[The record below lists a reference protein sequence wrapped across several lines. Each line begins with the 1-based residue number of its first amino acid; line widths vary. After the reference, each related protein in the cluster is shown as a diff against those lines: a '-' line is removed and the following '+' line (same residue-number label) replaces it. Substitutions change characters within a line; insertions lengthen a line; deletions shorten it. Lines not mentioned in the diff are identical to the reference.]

1 MTSAALPGAVRP
13 ASAEVPVNKWLVTVS
28 VTFGTLMG
36 TIDSSIVN
44 VAIPDIRGSIGV
56 SIEQITWISTG
67 FIIANVLV
75 MPLTA
80 FMGRFFGQ
88 KRFYMFCLG
97 LFLVGSALCGMARS
111 LETLVAFRVLQG
123 FGAGALQPTESA
135 ILRQTF
141 PPEEQGMAMAMFGMA
156 VMIGPAI
163 GPTLGGYIVDHYS
176 WPWIFYVN
184 IPVGLM
190 GLFMVSR
197 FVPEPEDIRAANHAM
212 AEKQKKNMD
221 WVGIG
226 LLCVGLA
233 ALQYMLEEGQRDDW
247 FNSHVIVGC
256 LIVAIF
262 ALAAFAIREMTAPVP
277 AVNLRLFKDP
287 VFLSGTLVAM
297 IMFAMLFSSMF
308 LLPVFMEEMLGF
320 SAFEAGVTV
329 IPRVLVMMVATP
341 FVGRMYN
348 SVSPRLIIGFG
359 VIMIAIGAYLMSFFT
374 LQTGYAQI
382 ITAIMVQ
389 GVGFSCLFV
398 PLSTVA
404 FMKVPR
410 TKLTEAT
417 GLFGLVRQIGGSV
430 GLAVFA
436 TLLTRYADVA
446 QSSLASHVT
455 ETRPAVLGYMHNVQ
469 RVMRMRGMDPDS
481 AAVAA
486 RGALGFTISRQ
497 AMVLAFEKV
506 FLLAGIMFLLVLP
519 ILLFLKEA
527 RSKTPAPKHNEPME
541 L

>member
-13 ASAEVPVNKWLVTVS
+13 ASVEVPVNKWLVTVS

-44 VAIPDIRGSIGV
+44 VAIPHIRGAVGA
-56 SIEQITWISTG
+56 SIEQITWITTG
-67 FIIANVLV
+67 FVIANVLI

-184 IPVGLM
+184 IPVGLL

-221 WVGIG
+221 WAGIG

-233 ALQYMLEEGQRDDW
+233 ALQYLLEEGQRDDW
-247 FNSHVIVGC
+247 FNSRVIVGC
-256 LIVAIF
+256 LLVAVF
-262 ALAAFAIREMTAPVP
+262 ALAAFAIRELTAPVP

-297 IMFAMLFSSMF
+297 IMFAMLMASMF
-308 LLPVFMEEMLGF
+308 LLPVFMEELLGF
-320 SAFEAGVTV
+320 SAFDAGVTV
-329 IPRVLVMMVATP
+329 VPRVLIMMLATP
-341 FVGRMYN
+341 IVGRFYN

-359 VIMIAIGAYLMSFFT
+359 VIMVSVGAFLMSKFTLATGYGQIIGAILF
-374 LQTGYAQI
+374 
-382 ITAIMVQ
+382 Q

-404 FMKVPR
+404 FMSVPR
-410 TKLTEAT
+410 HKLTEAT
-417 GLFGLVRQIGGSV
+417 GLFGLIRQIGGSV

-436 TLLTRYADVA
+436 TLLTRYADQA
-446 QSSLASHVT
+446 QSSLASHIT
-455 ETRPAVLGYMHNVQ
+455 ETRPTVMGYMHNVQ
-469 RVMRMRGMDPDS
+469 GMLQMHGFDRDS

-486 RGALGFTISRQ
+486 RSALGFTISRQ
-497 AMVLAFEKV
+497 AMMLAFEKV
-506 FLLAGIMFLLVLP
+506 FLLAGALFLMALP
-519 ILLFLKEA
+519 VLLFLKQERTKVA
-527 RSKTPAPKHNEPME
+527 KPPHNEPME